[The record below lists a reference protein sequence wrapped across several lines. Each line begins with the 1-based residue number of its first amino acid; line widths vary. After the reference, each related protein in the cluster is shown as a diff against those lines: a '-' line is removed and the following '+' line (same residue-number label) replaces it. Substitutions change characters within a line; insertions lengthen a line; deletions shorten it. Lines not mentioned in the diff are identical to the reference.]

1 MEPLERLNTFEQLKI
16 LSDPRRL
23 SILRQL
29 MSGPATLSQLGRLLG
44 EQPSWVRHHLKAL
57 EAANLVELVEVK
69 VSDGYIE
76 KYYQSKAR
84 AFLLQE
90 LLLPETRGK
99 KMVVLSGSHD
109 LALELLAQSVCG
121 DLEVFTLPVGSLDG
135 LVALRQGM
143 CNATG
148 CHLYDAGSSDF
159 NSSYV
164 RHFFPDKTMVLLTL
178 AHREQGLIVEPGN
191 PHKLH
196 GYEDLTK
203 NLRFINRN
211 RGSGT
216 RLWLDG
222 QLNRLGIDP
231 NNILGYKDE
240 AHTHTEVADAIQQGL
255 AQVGL
260 GIHAAAVSHHLGF
273 IPLFQ
278 ERYDLVLSKE
288 QISDKQLSPLFDIFY
303 SGEFR
308 RAVENLT
315 GYDITHLGDQ
325 IIL

>member
-1 MEPLERLNTFEQLKI
+1 METLERLSTFEQIKI

-23 SILRQL
+23 MILRKL
-29 MSGPATLSQLGRLLG
+29 MAGPATLSQLGRTLG
-44 EQPSWVRHHLKAL
+44 EEPSWVRHHLKIL
-57 EAANLVELVEVK
+57 EFADLVELVEVK
-69 VSDGYIE
+69 VSEGYLE
-76 KYYQSKAR
+76 KFYQSKAH
-84 AFLLQE
+84 AFFLQE

-109 LALELLAQSVCG
+109 LALELLAGDACG

-148 CHLYDAGSSDF
+148 CHLYDAGSGEF
-159 NSSYV
+159 NSSFV
-164 RHFFPDKTMVLLTL
+164 RHIFPDKTMVLLTL
-178 AHREQGLIVEPGN
+178 AHREQGLIVEMGN
-191 PHKLH
+191 PCQINNF
-196 GYEDLTK
+196 EDLTK
-203 NLRFINRN
+203 DVRFINRN

-222 QLNRLGIDP
+222 QLSLLGIQP
-231 NNILGYKDE
+231 NNILGYGDE
-240 AHTHTEVADAIQQGL
+240 ARTHTEVANAIQQGR
-255 AQVGL
+255 AQAGL
-260 GIHAAAVSHHLGF
+260 GIHAAAVSHHLDF

-278 ERYDLVLSKE
+278 ERYDLVLPKE
-288 QISDKQLSPLFDIFY
+288 QITDQQLSPLFDKFF

-308 RAVENLT
+308 HAVENLT

>member
-1 MEPLERLNTFEQLKI
+1 MKPLTQLNTFDQLKI

-29 MSGPATLSQLGRLLG
+29 MVVPATLSQLGRILG
-44 EQPSWVRHHLKAL
+44 EEPSWVRHHLKIL

-76 KYYQSKAR
+76 KFYQSKAH
-84 AFLLQE
+84 AFLLHE
-90 LLLPETRGK
+90 LVLPKTRGK

-109 LALELLAQSVCG
+109 MALDMLAQTSCG
-121 DLEVFTLPVGSLDG
+121 ELDVFTLPVGSLDG

-143 CNATG
+143 CNASG
-148 CHLYDAGSSDF
+148 CHLYDAISGNF

-191 PHKLH
+191 PANVR
-196 GYEDLTK
+196 GFEDLTK

-216 RLWLDG
+216 RLWLDS
-222 QLNRLGIDP
+222 QLIRFGIQP
-231 NNILGYKDE
+231 VNILGYNDE
-240 AHTHTEVADAIQQGL
+240 ALTHTEVADAIQQGR

-260 GIHAAAVSHHLGF
+260 GIHAAAVSHHLDF

-288 QISDKQLSPLFDIFY
+288 QLSDQQLSPLFDKFY

-308 RAVENLT
+308 HAVESLT
-315 GYDITHLGDQ
+315 GYDISHLGDQ

>member
-1 MEPLERLNTFEQLKI
+1 MEPLKRLSTFDQLKI
-16 LSDPRRL
+16 ISDPRRL

-29 MSGPATLSQLGRLLG
+29 MAGPATLSQLGRILG
-44 EQPSWVRHHLKAL
+44 EEPSWIRHHLKTL
-57 EAANLVELVEVK
+57 EAANLVELAEVK

-76 KYYQSKAR
+76 KYYQSKAG

-109 LALELLAQSVCG
+109 LALEMLAQSRCG
-121 DLEVFTLPVGSLDG
+121 DLKVFTLPVGSLDG

-148 CHLYDAGSSDF
+148 CHLYDAGSGDF

-191 PHKLH
+191 PYSLR
-196 GYEDLTK
+196 GFEDLTK
-203 NLRFINRN
+203 TIRFINRN

-222 QLNRLGIDP
+222 QLSRLGILPSD
-231 NNILGYKDE
+231 ILGYSDE
-240 AHTHTEVADAIQQGL
+240 ARTHTEVADAIQQGR

-260 GIHAAAVSHHLGF
+260 GIHAAAESHQLGF

-288 QISDKQLSPLFDIFY
+288 QLSDQQLSPLFDKFY

-308 RAVENLT
+308 HAIESLT
-315 GYDITHLGDQ
+315 GYDISHLGDQ

>member
-1 MEPLERLNTFEQLKI
+1 MAG
-16 LSDPRRL
+16 S
-23 SILRQL
+23 
-29 MSGPATLSQLGRLLG
+29 ATLSQLGRLLG
-44 EQPSWVRHHLKAL
+44 EQPSWVRHHLKIL
-57 EAANLVELVEVK
+57 EAANLVELTEVR

-76 KYYQSKAR
+76 KYYKAKAR

-109 LALELLAQSVCG
+109 LAMEMLAESSCG

-164 RHFFPDKTMVLLTL
+164 RHFFPDKSMVLLTL
-178 AHREQGLIVEPGN
+178 AHREQGLIVQQGN
-191 PHKLH
+191 PHHIKSFD
-196 GYEDLTK
+196 DLTR

-216 RLWLDG
+216 RLWIDG
-222 QLNRLGIDP
+222 ELNRLGISP
-231 NNILGYKDE
+231 NAILGYRDE
-240 AHTHTEVADAIQQGL
+240 AHTHTEVAEAILQGR

-260 GIHAAAVSHHLGF
+260 GIHAAAESHHLDF
-273 IPLFQ
+273 IPLFR
-278 ERYDLVLSKE
+278 ERYDLVMPQD
-288 QISDKQLSPLFDIFY
+288 QIADKQLSPLFDKFY

-308 RAVENLT
+308 HAVENLT
-315 GYDITHLGDQ
+315 GYDITHLGEQ
-325 IIL
+325 IFL

>member
-1 MEPLERLNTFEQLKI
+1 METLERLNTFDQLKI

-23 SILRQL
+23 SILRHL
-29 MSGPATLSQLGRLLG
+29 MTGPATLSQLGRVLG
-44 EQPSWVRHHLKAL
+44 EEPSWVRHHVKTL
-57 EAANLVELVEVK
+57 ESANLVELVEVK

-76 KYYQSKAR
+76 KYYQSKAH
-84 AFLLQE
+84 AFLLQK
-90 LLLPETRGK
+90 LLLPVTRGK

-109 LALELLAQSVCG
+109 LALEMLAQSSCG
-121 DLEVFTLPVGSLDG
+121 DLDVFTLPVGSLDG

-148 CHLYDAGSSDF
+148 CHLYDPGCGEF
-159 NSSYV
+159 NTSYV

-191 PHKLH
+191 PHNVH
-196 GYEDLTK
+196 GFEDLTK
-203 NLRFINRN
+203 NVRFINRN
-211 RGSGT
+211 CGSGT

-222 QLNRLGIDP
+222 ELTRLGLHPTD
-231 NNILGYKDE
+231 ILGYNDE
-240 AHTHTEVADAIQQGL
+240 AHTHTEVAEAVRQGR

-260 GIHAAAVSHHLGF
+260 GIHAAAVSRHLGF

-278 ERYDLVLSKE
+278 ERYDLVLSKD
-288 QISDKQLSPLFDIFY
+288 QISDKQLSPLFDKFY

-308 RAVENLT
+308 HAVEDLT
-315 GYDITHLGDQ
+315 GYDITHLGEQ

>member
-1 MEPLERLNTFEQLKI
+1 
-16 LSDPRRL
+16 
-23 SILRQL
+23 
-29 MSGPATLSQLGRLLG
+29 
-44 EQPSWVRHHLKAL
+44 
-57 EAANLVELVEVK
+57 
-69 VSDGYIE
+69 
-76 KYYQSKAR
+76 
-84 AFLLQE
+84 
-90 LLLPETRGK
+90 
-99 KMVVLSGSHD
+99 MVVLSGSHD
-109 LALELLAQSVCG
+109 LALEMLAQSSWG

-148 CHLYDAGSSDF
+148 CHLYDAGSGDF

-178 AHREQGLIVEPGN
+178 AHREQGLIVQPGN
-191 PHKLH
+191 PHNLH
-196 GYEDLTK
+196 GFEDLTK

-222 QLNRLGIDP
+222 QLNRLGILP
-231 NNILGYKDE
+231 TTIIGYNDE
-240 AHTHTEVADAIQQGL
+240 ARTHTEVADAIQQGR

-260 GIHAAAVSHHLGF
+260 GIHAAAVSHHLDF

-278 ERYDLVLSKE
+278 ERYDLVMPKE
-288 QISDKQLSPLFDIFY
+288 QISDRELSPLFDKFY

-308 RAVENLT
+308 HAVENLS
-315 GYDITHLGDQ
+315 GYDISHLGDQ

>member
-1 MEPLERLNTFEQLKI
+1 MQPLERLTTFDQLKI
-16 LSDPRRL
+16 LSDPHRL
-23 SILRQL
+23 AILRQL
-29 MSGPATLSQLGRLLG
+29 MSGQATLSQLGRILG
-44 EQPSWVRHHLKAL
+44 QEPSWVRHHLKIL
-57 EAANLVELVEVK
+57 EAAKLVELVEVK
-69 VSDGYIE
+69 VSEGYIE
-76 KYYQSKAR
+76 KFYQSKAH
-84 AFLLQE
+84 AYLFQE
-90 LLLPETRGK
+90 LLLPASHGK

-109 LALELLAQSVCG
+109 LAVDLLAGTTYG

-148 CHLYDAGSSDF
+148 CHLYDAGSGDF

-191 PHKLH
+191 PRHINAL
-196 GYEDLTK
+196 EDLT
-203 NLRFINRN
+203 NNVRFINRN

-216 RLWLDG
+216 RIWLDG
-222 QLNRLGIDP
+222 QLTRLSILP
-231 NNILGYKDE
+231 ESILGYSNE
-240 AHTHTEVADAIQQGL
+240 ARTHTEVADAILQGRTQ
-255 AQVGL
+255 AGL
-260 GIHAAAVSHHLGF
+260 GIHAAAVSRHLDF
-273 IPLFQ
+273 IPLFH

-288 QISDKQLSPLFDIFY
+288 QFTDQQLVPLFDRFY